1 MCFLPFGTCL
11 CPWKYTRAEVD
22 KDAHG
27 SYLIAKAWNSRVLLE
42 WLNDAALAAATRDL
56 PQAAETCFEV
66 NDCGIWGLRL
76 AFAPFTPACH
86 SSVPSTAMY
95 FGSRTIFW
103 YQQR

>member
-66 NDCGIWGLRL
+66 NDFLVSAEVRKDFL
-76 AFAPFTPACH
+76 VA
-86 SSVPSTAMY
+86 
-95 FGSRTIFW
+95 SRTNKIVAPA
-103 YQQR
+103 RV